1 MALDSLHYLFS
12 EYMKSPFK
20 PWLIFI
26 MAIVTASVAAVF
38 FFMADGPQTGLTNKP
53 SQNTAANS
61 TSSPAR
67 LSEAAASPLTSNEA
81 SGELGNKGLT
91 AASAKLP
98 IAKPEIL
105 ESIHEAAISYSA
117 EELPKIQPFL
127 LHSDPEVRAAA
138 LQGMITLGDAAA
150 APLLRNAAQLAISP
164 EEATAL
170 RQAADYVELPSGSLI
185 TPRTK

>member
-1 MALDSLHYLFS
+1 MSSRPQTKLVLGASLVLVS
-12 EYMKSPFK
+12 
-20 PWLIFI
+20 
-26 MAIVTASVAAVF
+26 AAAVS
-38 FFMADGPQTGLTNKP
+38 FFMAGGPDKSPPSAGTPAQTNAPSSNKSAAP
-53 SQNTAANS
+53 LAVQTPPVPGQANPDSAATA
-61 TSSPAR
+61 TP
-67 LSEAAASPLTSNEA
+67 AAAT
-81 SGELGNKGLT
+81 T
-91 AASAKLP
+91 LP
-98 IAKPEIL
+98 EAKPEIL

-150 APLLRNAAQLAISP
+150 APLLRNAALLATSP

-185 TPRTK
+185 TPKAR